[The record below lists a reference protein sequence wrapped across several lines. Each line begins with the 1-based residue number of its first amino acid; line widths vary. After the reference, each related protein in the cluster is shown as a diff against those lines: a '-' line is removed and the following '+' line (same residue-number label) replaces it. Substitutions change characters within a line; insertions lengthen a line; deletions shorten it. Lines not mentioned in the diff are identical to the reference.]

1 MMRKVEIKQGELKK
15 KDKGNNEYKT
25 FTLMNEQCI

>member
-1 MMRKVEIKQGELKK
+1 MMRKVIKQGELKK